1 MRLIDVINEFV
12 VSNMQK
18 SIKFYQENLKFKIE
32 LTEEETEPYTWV
44 QMSNGKIKI
53 MLEDYASVCREIN
66 KFPSKTNST
75 NLIKF
80 KYNNTNKEIK
90 EFYRELKQKD
100 IEFFMELKETDY
112 GTTEFGILDPDK
124 NRIIISSE

>member
-1 MRLIDVINEFV
+1 MKLINVINEFV

-18 SIKFYQENLKFKIE
+18 SIKFYQENLEFKIE

-44 QMSNGKIKI
+44 QMSNGKTKI

-66 KFPSKTNST
+66 KFPNKANST

-80 KYNNTNKEIK
+80 KYNNTNREIK
-90 EFYRELKQKD
+90 DFYSKLKEKN
-100 IEFFMELKETDY
+100 IKIFMELKETDY

-124 NRIIISSE
+124 NRIIISS